1 MWLLRLHHCTRTYC
15 YYNKVTEAVQFLKKC
30 HLVDSLWVP
39 EHTAVSLLL
48 RSQHGRWLHEKGVCE
63 RRIMGRDGKQEIQDV
78 SLALF
83 ITTTHTETQWRPP
96 ELCQALS
103 GLSPMSVL
111 CLSSELPITLKTLP
125 LKGPTTF

>member
-1 MWLLRLHHCTRTYC
+1 M
-15 YYNKVTEAVQFLKKC
+15 
-30 HLVDSLWVP
+30 VDGFMRRVCVREELWG
-39 EHTAVSLLL
+39 EMESK
-48 RSQHGRWLHEKGVCE
+48 RYK
-63 RRIMGRDGKQEIQDV
+63 DV

-83 ITTTHTETQWRPP
+83 ITTTHTEIQWRSP